1 MKTFKAILA
10 AAVSTVGVIGMAP
23 VAEAQYYG
31 HPPQGY
37 YYRQPQPQYVDPR
50 IQRKQLQQ
58 QKRFIQKYGYPQQQ
72 PNYGYYYQQPQPR
85 YVQPQPRYYQ
95 PQPQYYQPQPRYV
108 QPRYAQPQT
117 RYYNEKGVAYPYSRP
132 GSGAGLS
139 DK

>member
-10 AAVSTVGVIGMAP
+10 AAVSTVGVIGIAP

-58 QKRFIQKYGYPQQQ
+58 QKRFIQKYGHQPQ
-72 PNYGYYYQQPQPR
+72 PNYGYYYQ
-85 YVQPQPRYYQ
+85 
-95 PQPQYYQPQPRYV
+95 QPQYYQPQPRYV
-108 QPRYAQPQT
+108 QPQPQYYQQPRT
-117 RYYNEKGVAYPYSRP
+117 RYVQPHQYYGPKGFDHGRGGVVDGR
-132 GSGAGLS
+132 
-139 DK
+139 